1 MTEKFA
7 EYFNRLPFW
16 DFLTEAEKELIRNNA
31 YIRHFDKSPYIL
43 CSGEEE
49 DIGIMLLLSGKIRAF
64 IMSPDG
70 REISLFTLERPDL
83 CVFSALSLFK
93 QITFHTFLSAES
105 RCKAF
110 IINMSVLNQLMK
122 NNPAFK
128 CFAYEIIAERFS
140 LAMESVQRI
149 LFYGLEQR
157 LAIFL
162 VSEYERRGDA
172 HINITHDSIAQ
183 YIGTSRERVTKTLK
197 KMCDKNIIRK
207 TKGCIEIINV
217 ENLCEIAESPPPE
230 NSGGRTTFGLIPFGG
245 A

>member
-1 MTEKFA
+1 MRMMKT
-7 EYFNRLPFW
+7 
-16 DFLTEAEKELIRNNA
+16 NA
-31 YIRHFDKSPYIL
+31 QTIAATAARIA
-43 CSGEEE
+43 
-49 DIGIMLLLSGKIRAF
+49 RA
-64 IMSPDG
+64 M
-70 REISLFTLERPDL
+70 RISLFI
-83 CVFSALSLFK
+83 F
-93 QITFHTFLSAES
+93 
-105 RCKAF
+105 
-110 IINMSVLNQLMK
+110 VLLNE
-122 NNPAFK
+122 
-128 CFAYEIIAERFS
+128 C
-140 LAMESVQRI
+140 I

-172 HINITHDSIAQ
+172 HINITHDSIAK

-217 ENLCEIAESPPPE
+217 ENLCEIAESPPPPE